1 MNQKDNLSVDLKR
14 ISSFLMAENDSL
26 VDSVL
31 SKAMEMY
38 QDLDVV
44 VGRVS
49 LNQWLQMIKER
60 VGGREKAAERALMAS
75 AVLRS

>member
-49 LNQWLQMIKER
+49 LNQWLQLIKER